1 MPGNLVEKLEPHFA
15 SVLQILKKHY
25 GATFLEYLIKI
36 GRVELV
42 PTALCRGRTF
52 ENCFII
58 IDEAQNLTSKSL
70 QLFLTRIGDN
80 CRVIVNG
87 DSHQIDIN
95 NSGLMFIRDLLVK
108 RGIQGV
114 GSIEFT
120 PEDIVRSP
128 IVKELV
134 MLFDTLNSPKK

>member
-1 MPGNLVEKLEPHFA
+1 
-15 SVLQILKKHY
+15 
-25 GATFLEYLIKI
+25 
-36 GRVELV
+36 
-42 PTALCRGRTF
+42 
-52 ENCFII
+52 
-58 IDEAQNLTSKSL
+58 
-70 QLFLTRIGDN
+70 
-80 CRVIVNG
+80 
-87 DSHQIDIN
+87 
-95 NSGLMFIRDLLVK
+95 MFIRDLLVR